1 MKKTILFTLL
11 TLCFS
16 VNINAQRIVYTNHTK
31 NSSRILETN
40 LKKVTRFG
48 DKSRKFYMWAGL
60 TSLDFKGVAI
70 YSLKVMFT
78 SEYRLTI
85 EQGAPLVLTMNNG
98 EDITLKSAVKA
109 ESKHLDGVET
119 VFGTYEIKESEL
131 QAIAKNGVTKVAPT
145 ITCFGKSDY
154 EENINMWKLARPLS
168 LRYQLLKEY
177 IKNNPE

>member
-1 MKKTILFTLL
+1 MKKIILL
-11 TLCFS
+11 TLLMVSFS

-98 EDITLKSAVKA
+98 EEIILKSAVKA

-131 QAIAKNGVTKVAPT
+131 QAIAKNGVTKVSPT

-168 LRYQLLKEY
+168 LRYELLKEY